1 MEEIRG
7 NHPTRD
13 GVAASSS
20 IHVHARSAA
29 AAALV
34 QPPPSYRCRAP
45 ETGNAT
51 TTPCATLRLRPTGQG
66 LIHQRARTHAGDP
79 KPRVRQSV
87 KGWKGTLHEPQAAT
101 TARHM
106 S

>member
-7 NHPTRD
+7 KHPTRD

-34 QPPPSYRCRAP
+34 QPPPLLPLPCSRDWERNDDSMRNFAPAADGARVDTSARAHTRWRP
-45 ETGNAT
+45 KAAGPAVRKRMERYT
-51 TTPCATLRLRPTGQG
+51 T
-66 LIHQRARTHAGDP
+66 
-79 KPRVRQSV
+79 
-87 KGWKGTLHEPQAAT
+87 
-101 TARHM
+101 
-106 S
+106 

>member
-66 LIHQRARTHAGDP
+66 LIHQRARTRWRPKAAGP
-79 KPRVRQSV
+79 AVR
-87 KGWKGTLHEPQAAT
+87 KRMERYT
-101 TARHM
+101 T
-106 S
+106 